1 MATRKAGK
9 KTQTRAKATQEDT
22 PEQSERIQKIG
33 GSSSQIVMDAAAL
46 LDEEI
51 ASGIVAAK
59 RAQQRLRKDRRI
71 DTSDFADALQKFQG
85 DAHQVVG
92 MLNDQFARLRSEE
105 ASDLVS
111 RFTSST
117 NNLID
122 LVVELFNT
130 GAEIADQLAQSNLQ
144 KKEDQ
149 GDAHTSR

>member
-1 MATRKAGK
+1 MATRKVGK
-9 KTQTRAKATQEDT
+9 KTQARSKVTQKDS
-22 PEQSERIQKIG
+22 PARSERIQKIS

-59 RAQQRLRKDRRI
+59 QAQQRLQKERRI
-71 DTSDFADALQKFQG
+71 DPNDFAEALKKFQG
-85 DAHQVVG
+85 DAHDVVDL
-92 MLNDQFARLRSEE
+92 LNDQFTKLRSEE
-105 ASDLVS
+105 TTDLVS

-122 LVVELFNT
+122 LFVELVNT

-144 KKEDQ
+144 KKQDT
-149 GDAHTSR
+149 GDAQASR

>member
-1 MATRKAGK
+1 MATRKVGK
-9 KTQTRAKATQEDT
+9 KTQGKPKVTQKDS
-22 PEQSERIQKIG
+22 PARSERIQKIS

-59 RAQQRLRKDRRI
+59 QAQQRLQKERRI
-71 DTSDFADALQKFQG
+71 DPNDFAEALKRFQG
-85 DAHQVVG
+85 DAHDVVSL
-92 MLNDQFARLRSEE
+92 LNDQFTKLRSEE
-105 ASDLVS
+105 SMDLVS

-122 LVVELFNT
+122 LFVELVNT

-144 KKEDQ
+144 KKQDTDDGQ
-149 GDAHTSR
+149 ASR

>member
-1 MATRKAGK
+1 MATRKVGK
-9 KTQTRAKATQEDT
+9 KTQGKPKITQKDS
-22 PEQSERIQKIG
+22 PARSERIQKIS

-59 RAQQRLRKDRRI
+59 QAQQRLQKERRI
-71 DTSDFADALQKFQG
+71 DPNDFAEALKRFQG
-85 DAHQVVG
+85 DAHDVVSL
-92 MLNDQFARLRSEE
+92 LNDQFTKLRSEE
-105 ASDLVS
+105 SMDLVS

-122 LVVELFNT
+122 LFVELVNT

-144 KKEDQ
+144 KKQDTDDGQ
-149 GDAHTSR
+149 ASR